1 MEEQGAN
8 NGKGMYL
15 FYQFFMF
22 ISGLCLFLAIV
33 CVMAL
38 IYLVIQIGKAPAGEE
53 GERLVEGG
61 QREKKFSAKNVA
73 ASLQ

>member
-1 MEEQGAN
+1 MNRMEDQGQN
-8 NGKGMYL
+8 SGKGMYL

-38 IYLVIQIGKAPAGEE
+38 IYLVI
-53 GERLVEGG
+53 
-61 QREKKFSAKNVA
+61 
-73 ASLQ
+73 

>member
-1 MEEQGAN
+1 
-8 NGKGMYL
+8 MYL

-22 ISGLCLFLAIV
+22 ISGLCLFLAIL

-61 QREKKFSAKNVA
+61 QREKKFSAKNAA